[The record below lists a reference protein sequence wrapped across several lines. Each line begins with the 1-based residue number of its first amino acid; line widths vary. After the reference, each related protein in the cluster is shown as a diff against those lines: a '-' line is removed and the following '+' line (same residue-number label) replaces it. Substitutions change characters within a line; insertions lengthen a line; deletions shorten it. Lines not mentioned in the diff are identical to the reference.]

1 MDRRRIFVDGVPRW
15 DHVTPPSPWPVGP
28 VPNLDIFRKDRDGTK
43 ACIEISMPS
52 DPILL
57 VPRCPHV
64 VTLLSRVMRPTHLG
78 LFGGDPIRGI

>member
-1 MDRRRIFVDGVPRW
+1 
-15 DHVTPPSPWPVGP
+15 
-28 VPNLDIFRKDRDGTK
+28 
-43 ACIEISMPS
+43 MPS